1 VFGLSQRSERA
12 FADKLVDALSRIDR
26 ALLPA
31 AQTHPLLS
39 AIAEGAASVDAL
51 VGLVEQGTAQQRL
64 DALDALAHVFAALPE
79 GAPLPALVRLRAA
92 LGREA
97 SPAVVALFAKV
108 LAIGQDDVLL
118 REQLR
123 RLADPDPGVVAAAAR
138 LCGFGRVRA
147 AVPALVELV
156 SPARFVESR
165 AVLWALGEIGD
176 PAALPALQRAVA
188 HAFRVVDAVVALG
201 KIGDVAAVGTITP
214 LLLSGTPEE
223 RDAGYRALAWTLDR
237 HRADRAALAELF
249 RTLRGLIET
258 QLAADEPLSGSTRF
272 HMLLCLARMGV
283 VLDEPR
289 VRQHLRLGV
298 DDDVAPLAQF
308 FARRAPPRR

>member
-1 VFGLSQRSERA
+1 MEM
-12 FADKLVDALSRIDR
+12 
-26 ALLPA
+26 
-31 AQTHPLLS
+31 
-39 AIAEGAASVDAL
+39 AL
-51 VGLVEQGTAQQRL
+51 V
-64 DALDALAHVFAALPE
+64 
-79 GAPLPALVRLRAA
+79 APRPA
-92 LGREA
+92 
-97 SPAVVALFAKV
+97 
-108 LAIGQDDVLL
+108 
-118 REQLR
+118 
-123 RLADPDPGVVAAAAR
+123 
-138 LCGFGRVRA
+138 
-147 AVPALVELV
+147 LV

-223 RDAGYRALAWTLDR
+223 RDAGYRALAWIFDR

-308 FARRAPPRR
+308 FARRAPTKR